1 MKNTLMIPL
10 VFIGNLILWIVLL
23 SLFSVP
29 ASYTTLMALASGHF
43 LFFLREVI
51 ASALYLF
58 PISVMLALIYLF
70 FFLMRH
76 KTIFFVATP
85 LVLLLV
91 VLSVVFAIP
100 FSYRVSAQYM
110 AITAR
115 GDVDAD
121 GTGSRGQERAAIFSQ
136 GLIRTDSGG
145 KRVIWLSA
153 DGTGR
158 VVRGAIVADGAT
170 NPGTHALSVYP
181 EARYDPLTRKLSANS
196 TVLLYPAG
204 GADPLISDKLTV
216 PGFLVRLVRDV
227 YVVLAAF
234 RSSAVNGLFNYYMTV
249 GGFFALVCCLWLVCH
264 ATGWR
269 LLNALLSIALCRL
282 VFLAYPFT
290 TGGPV
295 FDTIRLFLPTSIDS
309 SLISP
314 LVLQAI
320 AALFL
325 VLALAVFI
333 ARKIRHSGPEAFYD

>member
-1 MKNTLMIPL
+1 MIPL
-10 VFIGNLILWIVLL
+10 VFVGNLILWIVLL
-23 SLFSVP
+23 SFFSVP
-29 ASYTTLMALASGHF
+29 ASYTTLMALSTGHF
-43 LFFLREVI
+43 FVFMREVV

-58 PISVMLALIYLF
+58 PVSVMLALIYIF

-76 KTIFFVATP
+76 KTVFFVAMP
-85 LVLLLV
+85 LVLLLA

-115 GDVDAD
+115 GDADAP
-121 GTGSRGQERAAIFSQ
+121 GTGSSGQARDAIFSQ

-158 VVRGAIVADGAT
+158 VVRGAVIADGNA

-204 GADPLISDKLTV
+204 GEDPLISDKLTV

-227 YVVLAAF
+227 SVVLASF
-234 RSSAVNGLFNYYMTV
+234 RSSAVNGLSNYYMTV
-249 GGFFALVCCLWLVCH
+249 GGFFALVFCLWFVCH

-269 LLNALLSIALCRL
+269 LLNALLSIVLFRL
-282 VFLAYPFT
+282 IFWTYAFT

-295 FDTIRLFLPTSIDS
+295 FNAFRRILPTSIDS

-314 LVLQAI
+314 IILQAT

-325 VLALAVFI
+325 VLALAVFV

>member
-10 VFIGNLILWIVLL
+10 VFIGNLILWIFLL
-23 SLFSVP
+23 SFFSVP
-29 ASYTTLMALASGHF
+29 ASYTTLMALSSGHF
-43 LFFLREVI
+43 LVFLREVV

-58 PISVMLALIYLF
+58 PISVMLSLIYIF
-70 FFLMRH
+70 FFLMRQ
-76 KTIFFVATP
+76 KTIFFVSTP
-85 LVLLLV
+85 LVLLLAF
-91 VLSVVFAIP
+91 LSVVFVIP

-115 GDVDAD
+115 GGPDAD
-121 GTGSRGQERAAIFSQ
+121 RTGSSVQERPPLFSQ

-145 KRVIWLSA
+145 KRVIWLSS
-153 DGTGR
+153 DGFGR
-158 VVRGAIVADGAT
+158 TVRGVVVADGAT

-181 EARYDPLTRKLSANS
+181 EAKYDPLSRKLSSDS

-204 GADPLISDKLTV
+204 GEDPLISDKLTV

-227 YVVLAAF
+227 YIVLAAF

-269 LLNALLSIALCRL
+269 LLNALLSIALFRL
-282 VFLAYPFT
+282 VFLVYPFT
-290 TGGPV
+290 TGGPL
-295 FDTIRLFLPTSIDS
+295 FDTIRRFLPTSIDS